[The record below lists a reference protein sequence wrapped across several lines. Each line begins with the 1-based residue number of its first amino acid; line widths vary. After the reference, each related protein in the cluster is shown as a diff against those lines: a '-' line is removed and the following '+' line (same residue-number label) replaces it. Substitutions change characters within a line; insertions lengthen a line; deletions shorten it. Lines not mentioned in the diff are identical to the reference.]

1 MGDVLAQVRRAETA
15 EALTHRWVWRLA
27 AMITFVLLTT
37 LGGYLE
43 VPLPGTQVPVTLQT
57 LFVSLSGLLLGPR
70 LGAGAM
76 ALYVAAGALG
86 APVFAGG
93 GFGIARL
100 MGPTGG
106 YLLAFPAAAAVTG
119 FLAARVPRTPSLRN
133 ALLLGVATFLGT
145 AVVFVGG
152 AAQLALLTGD
162 AARAIELGVLPF
174 IAGDIAKVL
183 LALAIALRLR
193 NRTLGLL

>member
-1 MGDVLAQVRRAETA
+1 MGDVLAQVRRAATA

-93 GFGIARL
+93 AFGIARL

-119 FLAARVPRTPSLRN
+119 ALAARVPRTLSWRN

-145 AVVFVGG
+145 VVVFVGG

-162 AARAIELGVLPF
+162 AGRAVELGVLPF
-174 IAGDIAKVL
+174 IAGDLAKVL
-183 LALAIALRLR
+183 LAVAVALRLR

>member
-1 MGDVLAQVRRAETA
+1 MGDVLAQVRRAATA

-106 YLLAFPAAAAVTG
+106 YLLAFPAAAALTG
-119 FLAARVPRTPSLRN
+119 ALAGRGRGVLRV
-133 ALLLGVATFLGT
+133 LLACAAGMVLIHA
-145 AVVFVGG
+145 GG
-152 AAQLALLTGD
+152 MSQLALLGGDPATAFRLGFVPFLTGD
-162 AARAIELGVLPF
+162 LLKIGLAAGLV
-174 IAGDIAKVL
+174 
-183 LALAIALRLR
+183 LALRPAGRGAR
-193 NRTLGLL
+193 